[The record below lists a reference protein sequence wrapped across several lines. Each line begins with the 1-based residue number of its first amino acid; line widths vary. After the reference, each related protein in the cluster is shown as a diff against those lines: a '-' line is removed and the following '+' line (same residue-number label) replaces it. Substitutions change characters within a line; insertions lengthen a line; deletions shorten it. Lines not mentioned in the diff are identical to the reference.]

1 MKPDRH
7 VIATLFR
14 TELRMVLRDRRILLT
29 SILLPL
35 LVTPLLLLASTWSVK
50 KREQTLEKTSARYAI
65 AGSQSN
71 VVRALTEAARK
82 LPPSADTNKP
92 AGPRFNFTEVSSAE
106 PIAALHRGDLELVLE
121 GLTADELQA
130 HTNAS
135 VSPATRSRA
144 PGQTNTVPAN
154 SGSHRNDAIEEDQK
168 IAPGLPVVRVVFRAD
183 RDISLSALNRMLEVL
198 RDTRR
203 QHQADLLLAERFPV
217 QPSNLGKITEINLA
231 SGGHV
236 AGLALGRMVT
246 LFVMMFVLMGG
257 AVVAT
262 DSLAGEKERGTLET
276 LLTTSARRI
285 DILGAKRL
293 VIVAVGVM
301 ITLLQAGNL
310 LVCVGFKLL
319 PVPANL
325 AAAITPWTAAL
336 LLLLYLPLVTLA
348 ANVLLLVSGL
358 SRSYKEAQLY
368 FFPVFILGLVPA
380 LAAMLPIP
388 LRSAISVVPVA
399 NLSVAVKEVLIGT
412 FDWPMIALSWVITAG
427 AAAWIS
433 RLGVRVLSSE
443 RLITANETD
452 AVQFAGGAAL
462 FERHVLRWFA
472 VLWALLLIVSNYTQS
487 ADLRFQLVI
496 NLVGLFFGASCLMI
510 WKYRLDPVAVLAL
523 RLPRPAIWP
532 SVLLGVPGGLIVA
545 SGLFTLT
552 SFLLPV
558 PEKMLESFEESL
570 LPKGVPEAQ
579 LLFFMTVLPGIFEEI
594 TFRGVLLHGLRRRL
608 HPVVLVL
615 VVGALFGIF
624 HVALFRFVPTAALGV
639 FLALLT
645 MLTGSIYPAMLWH
658 ALSNGLSIVLHTR
671 GIPIT
676 QLDAFGYVAG
686 AGLLAVAFYVAWRHQ
701 TPYPGLRPWRKSQI
715 EAMI

>member
-1 MKPDRH
+1 MKPDWP
-7 VIATLFR
+7 VVFTLFR
-14 TELRMVLRDRRILLT
+14 TELRMVLRDRRILAT

-50 KREQTLEKTSARYAI
+50 KREQTLEKTAARYAVT
-65 AGSQSN
+65 GSRSDA
-71 VVRALTEAARK
+71 VRALTDAARK
-82 LPPSADTNKP
+82 LPPATETNKP
-92 AGPRFNFTEVSSAE
+92 AGPRFNFTEVSTDE
-106 PIAALHRGDLELVLE
+106 PLAALHRGDLELVLE
-121 GLTADELQA
+121 GLTAAEVQA
-130 HTNAS
+130 ETNTLGHTASDPASGKTNA
-135 VSPATRSRA
+135 PLAKAGSRGTDDLA
-144 PGQTNTVPAN
+144 DDE
-154 SGSHRNDAIEEDQK
+154 R
-168 IAPGLPVVRVVFRAD
+168 IAAELPVVRVVFRGD
-183 RDISLSALNRMLEVL
+183 RDMSMAALNRMLDAL

-203 QHQADLLLAERFPV
+203 QQQAALLLAERFPV
-217 QPSNLGKITEINLA
+217 KPASLGKVTEINLA

-236 AGLALGRMVT
+236 AGLTLGRAVT
-246 LFVMMFVLMGG
+246 LFVLMFVLMGG

-285 DILGAKRL
+285 DILAAKRL
-293 VIVAVGVM
+293 VIVALGVM
-301 ITLLQAGNL
+301 ITVLQAGNL

-319 PVPANL
+319 PVPVNL
-325 AAAITPWTAAL
+325 AAAVTPWTVVL
-336 LLLLYLPLVTLA
+336 LLLLYLPLVALV

-388 LRSAISVVPVA
+388 LRSAIAAVPIA

-412 FDWPMIALSWVITAG
+412 FDWPMIVLSWVITAG
-427 AAAWIS
+427 AASWIS
-433 RLGVRVLSSE
+433 RVGVRVLSSE
-443 RLITANETD
+443 RMITASETD

-472 VLWALLLIVSNYTQS
+472 VLWALLLIVSNYTQT
-487 ADLRFQLVI
+487 ADLRVQLVI

-510 WKYRLDPVAVLAL
+510 WRYRLSPASVLAL
-523 RLPRPAIWP
+523 RLPRPAAWAA
-532 SVLLGVPGGLIVA
+532 VLLGVPGGLIVA

-570 LPKGVPEAQ
+570 LPKGVPATQ
-579 LLFFMTVLPGIFEEI
+579 LLFFMTVLPGVFEEI
-594 TFRGVLLHGLRRRL
+594 AFRGVLLHGLRRRL
-608 HPVVLVL
+608 HPLVLAL
-615 VVGALFGIF
+615 VVGAIFGIF
-624 HVALFRFVPTAALGV
+624 HVALYRFVPTAALGV

-658 ALSNGLSIVLHTR
+658 ALSNGLGVVLHLS
-671 GIPIT
+671 GMPIT

-686 AGLLAVAFYVAWRHQ
+686 AGLLATAFYIAWRHQ
-701 TPYPGLRPWRKSQI
+701 TPYPGLRPWRKQ
-715 EAMI
+715 EFQAKV